1 MVCVGGLLRF
11 SLVIHKLE
19 YNTRIGHTSVIIID
33 NPFCIWVTIQSQF
46 KIDRIT
52 TELMATIFGSYYFC
66 SCFIFNHMILI
77 LFRILE
83 ASVINQEWRCIYQLW
98 RRSWI
103 IMGAAENV
111 NMTPYHI
118 IAKLL
123 FSLLIRQLWILRCTK
138 VTDTYIITGW
148 PQT

>member
-1 MVCVGGLLRF
+1 
-11 SLVIHKLE
+11 
-19 YNTRIGHTSVIIID
+19 
-33 NPFCIWVTIQSQF
+33 
-46 KIDRIT
+46 
-52 TELMATIFGSYYFC
+52 
-66 SCFIFNHMILI
+66 MILI

-123 FSLLIRQLWILRCTK
+123 FSLLIRQVWILRCTK

-148 PQT
+148 PPQNRKTNLDNYRHEYRWYKWQVSGKLYKTKIHITHTVYQENYQSIPPYLMALIRP